1 MNISGLNKLPATSAF
16 VGDANGHTAYERTN
30 GGRDGDIAE
39 IQPNGGEIKRAFLF
53 CYEKKRRFSIFA
65 KNT

>member
-39 IQPNGGEIKRAFLF
+39 IQPNGGEIKELF
-53 CYEKKRRFSIFA
+53 YFAMKKNEALFYFR
-65 KNT
+65 